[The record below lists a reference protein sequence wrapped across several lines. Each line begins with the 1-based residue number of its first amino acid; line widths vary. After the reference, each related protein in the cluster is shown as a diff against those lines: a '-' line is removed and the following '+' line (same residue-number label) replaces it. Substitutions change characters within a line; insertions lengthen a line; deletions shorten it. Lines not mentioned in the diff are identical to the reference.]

1 MNSTEQNNIS
11 FLLKQYKDIIKND
24 DGSFRLAHRCI
35 PGTNNSYVKFVDI
48 DVHSH
53 NELEHECYC
62 YKCKYCELNYPFD
75 FCLLRTTLE
84 NSSIK
89 VPTHYVANCD
99 AYDPIECFNVIHNIC
114 DMVKF
119 IEMVKNR
126 FKCPEDCEKYFGFSP
141 NVDDDTGKVL
151 ETIREY
157 YKRGGKFTNIP
168 DKYPCVIY
176 FPIDDIDIRKKLEWI
191 YIGESV

>member
-1 MNSTEQNNIS
+1 MNSTEQNNIN
-11 FLLKQYKDIIKND
+11 FLLKQYKDIIRND
-24 DGSFRLAHRCI
+24 DGSFRLDHRCI
-35 PGTNNSYVKFVDI
+35 PGTNNSYVKFVDTG
-48 DVHSH
+48 VHSH

-99 AYDPIECFNVIHNIC
+99 AYDPIEYLNIIR
-114 DMVKF
+114 DKKEMINF
-119 IEMVKNR
+119 IEMVQQYFGN
-126 FKCPEDCEKYFGFSP
+126 PEYCEKYFGFSP
-141 NVDDDTGKVL
+141 NIDDDTGEVL

-157 YKRGGKFTNIP
+157 YDRGGEFLNIP

-176 FPIDDIDIRKKLEWI
+176 FPIDDIDIHKKLEWI
-191 YIGESV
+191 YIGEE